1 MLQTQACK
9 AVALLLSAL
18 SLSPVSIA
26 KGSPRVS
33 VPRSSSNSSGQRTWQ
48 INRGHR
54 AYKLKPPSPPL
65 AIKTE
70 PNLEKSILN
79 ADFQVWTT
87 LAIYHFI
94 SRQHLSPN
102 ACSLPFQALPPRR
115 SLAGMQEHHL
125 LHVCEPE
132 PVYTQFKKNTKR
144 FFFLEKKI
152 CSSDLQHVIFYKQ
165 ECNIAGQLVYKFIY
179 HLWWGKNK
187 NRAKKS
193 KMHLEGQTQHLGLV
207 RVQRGWN
214 ICLFYTLFGSFYWNK
229 WLLPGCLCRTGRKY
243 CGFTKIVIIKA

>member
-144 FFFLEKKI
+144 SFFLEKKYAVQTSNMLFFI
-152 CSSDLQHVIFYKQ
+152 SKNATLQASWFTNSFIIYGGGKIKTGQKNPRCIWKVKLSTWDLWEYREGEISAYFIPY
-165 ECNIAGQLVYKFIY
+165 LVVSTET
-179 HLWWGKNK
+179 NDCC
-187 NRAKKS
+187 
-193 KMHLEGQTQHLGLV
+193 LGVSAEQAENTVVSPKL
-207 RVQRGWN
+207 
-214 ICLFYTLFGSFYWNK
+214 
-229 WLLPGCLCRTGRKY
+229 
-243 CGFTKIVIIKA
+243 